1 VTQIHHVGLTV
12 SDLDRSL
19 AFWRDAVGMDV
30 VLEPQERQGGYFEAI
45 VCEPGVHVRMAQLAF
60 PGTATPRVELFQY
73 LAPPAGVHRS
83 RPADVGF
90 AHVCLTCADLDALLG
105 RLREAGGEP
114 FSGVVEVDHGA
125 NRGARCLYLRDP
137 DGHVVELI
145 QPAPAAA

>member
-1 VTQIHHVGLTV
+1 MIHHVGLTV

-19 AFWRDAVGMDV
+19 GFWRDALGMEV

-60 PGTATPRVELFQY
+60 AGTGTPRVELFQY
-73 LAPPAGVHRS
+73 LAPAAGVHRS

-90 AHVCLTCADLDALLG
+90 SHVCLACPDLDGLLA
-105 RLREAGGEP
+105 RLRDAGGEP
-114 FSGVVEVDHGA
+114 FSDVVVVDTGA
-125 NRGARCLYLRDP
+125 NAGARCLYLRDP

-145 QPAPAAA
+145 QPAPAA